1 MAGTHF
7 TVHVDDAEVQAR
19 LEALAQANTSD
30 LMPRLGKYLQDSTQ
44 DRFRT
49 QRKPDG
55 EKWEKLNPR
64 YAQRKKYNKNKVLT
78 LNGYL
83 RSGIRHQPVD
93 ANTVE
98 VGTNTKYAAIHQFGG
113 TITQNPQSRTVR
125 YRSVAGRVLF
135 AGKNDTG
142 ATERRVTRSAYQ
154 INMPARPFL
163 GISAIDETEIK
174 DTVQDWISGQATP

>member
-19 LEALAQANTSD
+19 LEAMAQAKTGD
-30 LMPRLGKYLQDSTQ
+30 LMPKLGQYLQDSAQ
-44 DRFRT
+44 NRFRT

-55 EKWEKLNPR
+55 EKWEELNPR
-64 YAQRKKYNKNKVLT
+64 YAQRKERNKNKVLT

-83 RSGIRHQPVD
+83 RSWIRHQPVD

-98 VGTNTKYAAIHQFGG
+98 VGTNTPYAAIHQFGG

-125 YRSVAGRVLF
+125 YRSTAGRALF

-154 INMPARPFL
+154 VNMPARPFL
-163 GISAIDETEIK
+163 GISAIDETKIK
-174 DTVQDWISGQATP
+174 DTVQDWISD

>member
-19 LEALAQANTSD
+19 LEAMAQANTSD
-30 LMPRLGKYLQDSTQ
+30 LMPRLGQYLQDATQ

-55 EKWEKLNPR
+55 EKWEELNPR

-83 RSGIRHQPVD
+83 RSGIRYQVTGD
-93 ANTVE
+93 SSVE

-154 INMPARPFL
+154 VNMPARPFL
-163 GISAIDETEIK
+163 GISAIDETKIK
-174 DTVQDWISGQATP
+174 DTVQDWISGQTKS